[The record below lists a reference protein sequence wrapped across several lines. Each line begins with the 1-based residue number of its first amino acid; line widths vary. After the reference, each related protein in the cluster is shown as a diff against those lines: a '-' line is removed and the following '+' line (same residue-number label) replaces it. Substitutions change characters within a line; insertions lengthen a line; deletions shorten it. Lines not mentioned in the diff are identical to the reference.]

1 MIVID
6 RLLVGGIRFVLDK
19 LLEAAEAERS
29 DDSSLREE
37 LLAAQMQLELGE
49 VGEAEYAERERE
61 ILARIREVRERTRGT
76 APAPGAFRVTGVEAS
91 FEGDEHAGSERTPRR

>member
-1 MIVID
+1 MIVLD

-19 LLEAAEAERS
+19 LLEVAEAEAS

-37 LLAAQMQLELGE
+37 LLAAQMQLDLGE
-49 VGEAEYAERERE
+49 ITEAEYAARERE
-61 ILARIREVRERTRGT
+61 ILAAIREVRERNRED

-91 FEGDEHAGSERTPRR
+91 FEGDEHAGSGRPPRR